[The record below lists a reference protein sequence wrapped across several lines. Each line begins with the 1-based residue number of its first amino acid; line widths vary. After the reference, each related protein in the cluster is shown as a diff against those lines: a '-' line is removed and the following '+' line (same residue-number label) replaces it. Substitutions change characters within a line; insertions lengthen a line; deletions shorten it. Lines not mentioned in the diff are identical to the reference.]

1 MDLNTAT
8 KKEGKKK
15 KKKIHRSRDQNIW
28 FTKSPETDIN
38 KALVSNIN
46 LESNTLK

>member
-8 KKEGKKK
+8 KKEGK